1 MKTGPAR
8 LFALRDGAMF
18 AVELTLLMS
27 ERAREDG
34 STEQTIGR
42 GFFSDYPGTMAA
54 LPTEACN
61 ACHEANGSQD
71 WVFTQLYPVLRA
83 AKPNS

>member
-1 MKTGPAR
+1 
-8 LFALRDGAMF
+8 MF
-18 AVELTLLMS
+18 SIKDS
-27 ERAREDG
+27 ERFSGEPGNRAYFSSEIGVRE
-34 STEQTIGR
+34 
-42 GFFSDYPGTMAA
+42 SDYPETMAA

-71 WVFTQLYPVLRA
+71 WVFAQLYPVLRA